1 MVKFRSTRPRFV
13 VTGDGTGIANHAG
26 ARVFTDLAERIGLT
40 GGLSRAM
47 ASTKQRRRGHD
58 RGRVLTDLAVML
70 VDGGETISDLRVLR
84 DQPELFGDVAS
95 TATAWRTLDSIG
107 PAQLEA
113 IAAARATAR
122 QRAWELGMDP
132 GFYVIDI
139 DATLVNSHSNKE
151 HAAPT
156 YKKGYGFHPI
166 VAYLDATGEAL
177 AVLLRRGN
185 AGSGTAVDHVTV
197 LDAAL
202 AQLPVDPT
210 DADTEVIARTD
221 SAGRSHEFLDACKK
235 RDVRFVVG
243 QPLEADLANIAVSV
257 PPREWR
263 TAISADGTSECDGRE
278 VTEITHLVDLSGWP
292 PGTRMIARRE
302 DPHPGAQLT
311 FTDIDGRRYQLLI
324 TDLTDPDI
332 CYIEGVYR
340 GRGRCEQRIADAKD
354 TGLANLPSHDFA
366 INTAWVNL
374 VMIAQDL
381 FAWFSGLGLDPNNDL
396 AKAEPKRIRYTLLH
410 TAAVIST
417 SGRRTRLRFSRT
429 WPWTDQLIDAFERIH
444 AIPLRA

>member
-1 MVKFRSTRPRFV
+1 MVKFRSTRPGFK
-13 VTGDGTGIANHAG
+13 VTGDGTGVVNHAG
-26 ARVFTDLAERIGLT
+26 ARVLADLGDRLGLT
-40 GGLSRAM
+40 RGLSAAM
-47 ASTKQRRRGHD
+47 APTRQRRRGHD
-58 RGRVLTDLAVML
+58 RGRVLADMAVML
-70 VDGGETISDLRVLR
+70 CDGGETITDLRVLR
-84 DQPELFGDVAS
+84 DQPDLFGEVAS
-95 TATAWRTLDSIG
+95 TSTAWRTLDAIG
-107 PAQLEA
+107 PVELDA
-113 IAAARATAR
+113 IAAARLAAR
-122 QRAWELGMDP
+122 RRAWGLGMDP

-139 DATLVNSHSNKE
+139 DATLVNSHSEKQ

-156 YKKGYGFHPI
+156 YKRGFGFHPL

-185 AGSGTAVDHVTV
+185 AGSGTATDHVTV

-202 AQLPVDPT
+202 AQLPIDP
-210 DADTEVIARTD
+210 AATEVIVRTD
-221 SAGRSHEFLDACKK
+221 SAGRSHAFLDACAK
-235 RDVRFVVG
+235 RNVRFVVG
-243 QPLEADLANIAVSV
+243 QPLEAHLANIAVSV
-257 PPREWR
+257 PDRKWQ

-302 DPHPGAQLT
+302 EAHPGAQLT
-311 FTDIDGRRYQLLI
+311 FTDVDGRRYQLLL
-324 TDLTDPDI
+324 TDLTDSDI

-381 FAWFSGLGLDPNNDL
+381 FAWFAGLGINPETDL
-396 AKAEPKRIRYTLLH
+396 ARAEPKRIRYTLLH
-410 TAAVIST
+410 AAATIT
-417 SGRRTRLRFSRT
+417 RSGRRTRLRFSKT
-429 WPWTDQLIDAFERIH
+429 WPWTQHLVDAFDRIH
-444 AIPLRA
+444 AIPLRT

>member
-1 MVKFRSTRPRFV
+1 MVKFRSTRPRFK
-13 VTGDGTGIANHAG
+13 VTGDGTGVVNHSG
-26 ARVFTDLAERIGLT
+26 ARVFTDLADRIGLT

-47 ASTKQRRRGHD
+47 APTKQRRRGHD
-58 RGRVLTDLAVML
+58 RGRVLADLAVML
-70 VDGGETISDLRVLR
+70 ADGGETITDLRVLR
-84 DQPELFGDVAS
+84 DQPDLFGDVAS
-95 TATAWRTLDSIG
+95 TSTAWRTLDSIG
-107 PAQLEA
+107 PVELDA

-122 QRAWELGMDP
+122 RRAWELGMDP

-139 DATLVNSHSNKE
+139 DATLVNSHSDKQ

-156 YKKGYGFHPI
+156 YKRGFGFHPI

-177 AVLLRRGN
+177 TVLLRRGN
-185 AGSGTAVDHVTV
+185 AGSGTAADHVTV

-210 DADTEVIARTD
+210 VAEVIVRTD
-221 SAGRSHEFLDACKK
+221 SAGRSHEFLDTCRK
-235 RDVRFVVG
+235 RGVRFVVG

-257 PPREWR
+257 PDREWR
-263 TAISADGTSECDGRE
+263 TAISADGTSEYDGRE

-292 PGTRMIARRE
+292 SGTRMIARRE
-302 DPHPGAQLT
+302 DAHPGAQLT
-311 FTDIDGRRYQLLI
+311 FTDVDGRRYQLLI
-324 TDLTDPDI
+324 TDLADPDI
-332 CYIEGVYR
+332 CYLEGIYR

-354 TGLANLPSHDFA
+354 TGLANLPSYDFA

-381 FAWFSGLGLDPNNDL
+381 LAWFAGLGLDPTSDL
-396 AKAEPKRIRYTLLH
+396 ARAEPKRIRYTLLH
-410 TAAVIST
+410 TAATIT
-417 SGRRTRLRFSRT
+417 RSGRRSRLRFSNT
-429 WPWTDQLIDAFERIH
+429 WPWTDQLVDAFNRIH